1 MCVCVCV
8 CVCASA
14 LARLQWRDRVLQPH
28 ARACIRTETYAP
40 LGKLTL
46 EGLCVI
52 GRVSLG
58 GARGEP
64 EGGVRLLY
72 ALLLL
77 RLAQPT
83 TIVAKPVVWQ
93 GLGHGRLL
101 ALLELPHGRFPGL
114 RVGRDHGQPLDDGR
128 GYDALGRGCPLR
140 DLVLGL
146 LARPLTRV
154 LGPGQRGARRG
165 AAQRAALRAAGAR
178 WIPPPRMPGPR
189 HHERGAA
196 GAHRCAESAAEH
208 RSRAALYGCGGDSA
222 RRGVANTRRRRRA
235 QQRNTHAGASE
246 TQRLAGARRRQPPRH
261 SARPRFERP
270 PTARA
275 PTPSPAQAPDSP
287 RPAIVDMAKQARGF
301 LAGGL
306 RATNSEPFRVAVN
319 PSIKSDSTHKA
330 SWEKKSS
337 KSRSK
342 QTGFAERRA
351 SHGPLGWRV
360 TRAVARLSAGPA
372 RSRVGRVGLEAGE
385 PSHTLCILTARRRR
399 R

>member
-196 GAHRCAESAAEH
+196 GAHRCAQSAAEH

-306 RATNSEPFRVAVN
+306 RATNSEPFRIRSPFTAVN
-319 PSIKSDSTHKA
+319 P
-330 SWEKKSS
+330 
-337 KSRSK
+337 RSQHTRTQK
-342 QTGFAERRA
+342 LGRRRA
-351 SHGPLGWRV
+351 RRAGPSRRALRSGVLLTGLSGGVSRGPWPGCRPGPRAAASGALDWRRES
-360 TRAVARLSAGPA
+360 RATLSA
-372 RSRVGRVGLEAGE
+372 S
-385 PSHTLCILTARRRR
+385 
-399 R
+399 